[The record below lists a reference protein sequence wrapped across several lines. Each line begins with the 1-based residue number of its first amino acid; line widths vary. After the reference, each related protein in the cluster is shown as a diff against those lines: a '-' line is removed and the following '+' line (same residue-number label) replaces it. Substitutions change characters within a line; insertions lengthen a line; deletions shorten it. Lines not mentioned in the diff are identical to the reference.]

1 VSHLQ
6 CPECRLTVPAAA
18 YYLRGD
24 QCPRCLTSMQPYVRP
39 RPERPAPG
47 SRHRTEQL
55 GAVDVAMLEHA
66 VHEPQPAVHRRA

>member
-24 QCPRCLTSMQPYVRP
+24 QCPRCLTSMLPYTRPKAERKAVRP
-39 RPERPAPG
+39 SRPVPSAARGPELRPQAG
-47 SRHRTEQL
+47 
-55 GAVDVAMLEHA
+55 
-66 VHEPQPAVHRRA
+66 

>member
-24 QCPRCLTSMQPYVRP
+24 QCPRCMTSMMPFERP
-39 RPERPAPG
+39 RPSER
-47 SRHRTEQL
+47 EQVG
-55 GAVDVAMLEHA
+55 GAAA
-66 VHEPQPAVHRRA
+66 RPPRGQPQPQRALRAQPT

>member
-24 QCPRCLTSMQPYVRP
+24 QCPRCTTAMKPYTRP
-39 RPERPAPG
+39 GPGIGAPV
-47 SRHRTEQL
+47 S
-55 GAVDVAMLEHA
+55 
-66 VHEPQPAVHRRA
+66 PQPPAGRRDGAEQGSQQPV